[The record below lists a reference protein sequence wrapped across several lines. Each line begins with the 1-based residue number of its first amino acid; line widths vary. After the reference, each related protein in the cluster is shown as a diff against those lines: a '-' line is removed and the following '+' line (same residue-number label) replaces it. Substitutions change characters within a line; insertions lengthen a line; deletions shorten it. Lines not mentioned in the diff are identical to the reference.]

1 MSHHIYHTEGIV
13 LSGYNTG
20 EANKYVAVFT
30 RELGLVRATVQS
42 IRKSTSKLRYS
53 LQNYSFAKVD
63 FVRGRDVWR
72 ITNAIP
78 LTLFDNVLKDS
89 TKVKL
94 VARIV
99 MLIER
104 LCHGEE
110 QNVILFDEVLSGF
123 KKLEKIE
130 MNNEELLDFETMLV
144 AKILFHL
151 GYWKGE
157 KGIENIVND
166 VLINRKE
173 IICKINEA
181 LKESHL

>member
-13 LSGYNTG
+13 LSGHNTG

-42 IRKSTSKLRYS
+42 VRKSTSKLRYS
-53 LQNYSFAKVD
+53 LQNYSLAKID

-72 ITNAIP
+72 VTSAMP
-78 LTLFDNVLKDS
+78 LTLFDAVLKDS
-89 TKVKL
+89 VKSNL

-99 MLIER
+99 ILLER
-104 LCHGEE
+104 LCHGEDE
-110 QNVILFDEVLSGF
+110 NIILFDEVLSGF
-123 KKLEKIE
+123 EKLEKLD
-130 MNNEELLDFETMLV
+130 MDDEELLNFETIFV
-144 AKILFHL
+144 AKILFYL

-157 KGIENIVND
+157 SGIEKIDND
-166 VLINRKE
+166 VLLDRKGV
-173 IICKINEA
+173 IHRINEA

>member
-157 KGIENIVND
+157 K
-166 VLINRKE
+166 
-173 IICKINEA
+173 A
-181 LKESHL
+181 